1 MNHVYIS
8 HQQISI
14 TPSNNSEVNLS
25 HFVYNTRR
33 TCSFI
38 GQNMAAYFH
47 HHGGNSSE
55 IQASSD
61 GALQT
66 LVLMNPGYVQYS
78 DTPPPPQQQQ
88 QQQQPQPPSAA
99 TNLVFLNSAPNSLTH
114 HPSTLSHAP
123 PSHHQ
128 QFLGIPLTQDPN
140 GNSSLSMH
148 HPHNDISAL
157 HAFMPRI
164 QTQYALWN
172 SIDPAASTRDTPR
185 SQQGLSLS
193 LSSQQPGFGSFQETS
208 AEREV
213 PSGEDIRVSSGSN
226 SSASG
231 VTNGVSGMQSVLL
244 SSKYLKAAQELLDEV
259 VNVGNGMRTELPK
272 KGNGQQSKAAAES
285 SMAEARDGSVGGEG
299 NGKRAAE
306 LSTAERQEIQM
317 KKGKL
322 INMLDEVDQRY
333 RQYHRQMHVVISSF
347 EQAAGIGSARTYTAL
362 ALQTISKQF
371 RCLKDAITNQIRS
384 ANKSLGEEDS
394 VGGKIEGSR
403 LKYVDHQLRQQR
415 ALQQLGMVQHNA
427 WRPQRGLPERSV
439 SVLRAW
445 LFEHFLHP
453 YPKDSDKHM
462 LAKQTGLTRSQV
474 SNWFINAR
482 VRLWKPMVEEMY
494 LEEAKEQEKNGS
506 SEKMSKSN
514 EDSASKS
521 TAPQDTENQT
531 TSTFNSKQENSVN
544 HNVATHPSMSIS
556 TPSTSP
562 TNMVRNQSGFTLIG
576 SSELDGITQG
586 SPKKPRSTE
595 IMHSSNSTVP
605 CMNMESQEVS
615 NEQVSMKFGDERQ
628 GRDGYSFMGGQ
639 TNFIGNFGQYPIG
652 EIGRFDADQFTPRFS
667 GNGVSLTLGLPH
679 CENLSLSGAHHHQTF
694 LPNQNIQL
702 GRRVDIGE
710 TNDQFGAINTSAPHS
725 SAAAFENIDIQNRK
739 RFVAQLLPDF
749 VA

>member
-1 MNHVYIS
+1 
-8 HQQISI
+8 
-14 TPSNNSEVNLS
+14 
-25 HFVYNTRR
+25 
-33 TCSFI
+33 
-38 GQNMAAYFH
+38 MAAYFH

-148 HPHNDISAL
+148 HPHHDISAL

-172 SIDPAASTRDTPR
+172 SIDPATSTRDTPR

-333 RQYHRQMHVVISSF
+333 RQYHRQMQMVISSF

>member
-1 MNHVYIS
+1 
-8 HQQISI
+8 
-14 TPSNNSEVNLS
+14 
-25 HFVYNTRR
+25 
-33 TCSFI
+33 
-38 GQNMAAYFH
+38 MAAYFH

-78 DTPPPPQQQQ
+78 DTPPPPQQQ

-148 HPHNDISAL
+148 HPHHDISAL

-244 SSKYLKAAQELLDEV
+244 SSKYLKAAQELLDEF

-299 NGKRAAE
+299 SGKRAAE

-322 INMLDEVDQRY
+322 INMLEEVDQRY
-333 RQYHRQMHVVISSF
+333 RQYHRQMQMVISSF

-544 HNVATHPSMSIS
+544 HNVATHPSRSIS

-615 NEQVSMKFGDERQ
+615 NEQVSMKFGNERQ

>member
-1 MNHVYIS
+1 
-8 HQQISI
+8 
-14 TPSNNSEVNLS
+14 
-25 HFVYNTRR
+25 
-33 TCSFI
+33 
-38 GQNMAAYFH
+38 MAAYFH

-78 DTPPPPQQQQ
+78 DTPPPPQQ

-148 HPHNDISAL
+148 HPHHDISAL

-244 SSKYLKAAQELLDEV
+244 SSKYLKAAQELLDEF

-285 SMAEARDGSVGGEG
+285 SMAEARDGSVGREG
-299 NGKRAAE
+299 SGKRAAE

-333 RQYHRQMHVVISSF
+333 RQYHRQMQMVISSF

-544 HNVATHPSMSIS
+544 HNVATHPSRSIS

-595 IMHSSNSTVP
+595 IMHSSNSAVP

-615 NEQVSMKFGDERQ
+615 NEQVSMKFGNERQ

>member
-1 MNHVYIS
+1 
-8 HQQISI
+8 
-14 TPSNNSEVNLS
+14 
-25 HFVYNTRR
+25 
-33 TCSFI
+33 
-38 GQNMAAYFH
+38 MAAYFH

-78 DTPPPPQQQQ
+78 DTPPPPQQQ

-148 HPHNDISAL
+148 HPHHDISAL

-244 SSKYLKAAQELLDEV
+244 SSKYLKAAQELLDEF

-299 NGKRAAE
+299 SGKRAAE

-333 RQYHRQMHVVISSF
+333 RQYHRQMQMVISSF

-544 HNVATHPSMSIS
+544 HNVATHPSRSIS

-615 NEQVSMKFGDERQ
+615 NEQVSMKFGNERQ

-710 TNDQFGAINTSAPHS
+710 TNDQFGAINTSTPHS